1 MTSPSKAKRAKLEV
15 QKHEIRNVFAL
26 VLVNEKFPGYG
37 IGNRDG
43 ADADRKK
50 IKEFCKKAKFTVNH
64 FSDLNLMSDA
74 ATDLKTDDLA
84 ADEMEDLFK
93 TISKGDFSD
102 YDAFICFIS
111 SHGDS
116 GGILGVDGDSITMR
130 EIVRPI
136 KRCPSLIGKP
146 KLFFIQS
153 CRGYKKDT
161 ARVSKGMV
169 VADSSGYPQFT
180 IPIEADILVAYSSLD
195 GYELYRSENEGSWFI
210 TVLTQVFNEY
220 AQDMN
225 LTDMLA
231 IVHEMVAGMEHCGRK
246 QTPLFMSTL
255 RKAVC
260 FRISEPIE

>member
-1 MTSPSKAKRAKLEV
+1 MSLVLQTKNIR
-15 QKHEIRNVFAL
+15 IRNGFAL
-26 VLVNEKFPGYG
+26 VIINKNFKHLEK
-37 IGNRDG
+37 RCH
-43 ADADRKK
+43 ADADRKSIDK
-50 IKEFCKKAKFTVNH
+50 FCTNAHFTVN
-64 FSDLNLMSDA
+64 D
-74 ATDLKTDDLA
+74 TKGLKTDDLTA
-84 ADEMEDLFK
+84 EAMEDLFK
-93 TISKGDFSD
+93 TISKRDFSD

-136 KRCPSLIGKP
+136 KWCPSLIGKP